1 MRPWPGDK
9 CPPDGNSLLPGGNSR
24 VPGGNSRVPGGA
36 RVLARRGVPLSQSP
50 SADPT
55 GQPGPEQPSR
65 EQSLDQAAAELG
77 PGGDLA
83 PEADAEG
90 YRKRMARRREV
101 QQQRVGERNLE
112 KGLVLVFTGD
122 GKGKTTAALGLVLR
136 SLGHGEHVAVVQF
149 IKGGWQPG
157 EARALQVFGEALAWH
172 ALGEGFTWETQDRD
186 RDRQLVQQAW
196 QRSCEYLADGSRKLV
211 VLDEV
216 NVALK
221 LGYLGLDQVLEGLAL
236 RPPLTHVA
244 LTGRGAPPG
253 LIERADLVTEMKMV
267 RHPFRE
273 QGVKAQAGIEY

>member
-1 MRPWPGDK
+1 M
-9 CPPDGNSLLPGGNSR
+9 
-24 VPGGNSRVPGGA
+24 
-36 RVLARRGVPLSQSP
+36 SQSP
-50 SADPT
+50 NPDPM
-55 GQPGPEQPSR
+55 GERRSDRDSLGEN
-65 EQSLDQAAAELG
+65 LDQAAAELG

-83 PEADAEG
+83 PEGDAEG

-136 SLGHGEHVAVVQF
+136 SLGHGDQVAVVQF

-172 ALGEGFTWETQDRD
+172 ALGEGFTWETQDRE

-196 QRSCEYLADGSRKLV
+196 QKSCDYLADASRKLV

-221 LGYLGLDQVLEGLAL
+221 LGYLGLDQVLEGLDL

-253 LIERADLVTEMKMV
+253 LIERADLVTEMKLV

>member
-1 MRPWPGDK
+1 MNQHSSDQA
-9 CPPDGNSLLPGGNSR
+9 S
-24 VPGGNSRVPGGA
+24 
-36 RVLARRGVPLSQSP
+36 
-50 SADPT
+50 
-55 GQPGPEQPSR
+55 
-65 EQSLDQAAAELG
+65 SLDAAAAELG

-83 PEADAEG
+83 PEADQDG
-90 YRKRMARRREV
+90 YRRRMARRKEV

-122 GKGKTTAALGLVLR
+122 GKGKTTAALGLALR
-136 SLGHGEHVAVVQF
+136 TLGHGDQVAVVQF

-157 EARALQVFGEALAWH
+157 EAKALELFGEALHWH

-196 QRSCEYLADGSRKLV
+196 EQSLVYLADASRKLV

-221 LGYLGLDQVLEGLAL
+221 LGYLGIEQVLAGLDL
-236 RPPLTHVA
+236 RPELTHVA
-244 LTGRGAPPG
+244 LTGRGAPPQ
-253 LIERADLVTEMKMV
+253 LLERADLVTEMKLV

-273 QGVKAQAGIEY
+273 QGVKAQRGIEF

>member
-1 MRPWPGDK
+1 M
-9 CPPDGNSLLPGGNSR
+9 N
-24 VPGGNSRVPGGA
+24 
-36 RVLARRGVPLSQSP
+36 QHP
-50 SADPT
+50 SDQA
-55 GQPGPEQPSR
+55 S
-65 EQSLDQAAAELG
+65 SLDAAAAELG

-83 PEADAEG
+83 PEADQDG
-90 YRKRMARRREV
+90 YRRRMARRKEV

-122 GKGKTTAALGLVLR
+122 GKGKTTAALGLALR
-136 SLGHGEHVAVVQF
+136 TLGHGDQVAVVQF

-157 EARALQVFGEALAWH
+157 EAKALELFGEALHWH

-196 QRSCEYLADGSRKLV
+196 EQSLAYLADASRKLV

-221 LGYLGLDQVLEGLAL
+221 LGYLGIEQVLAGLDL
-236 RPPLTHVA
+236 RPELTHVA
-244 LTGRGAPPG
+244 LTGRGAPPQ
-253 LIERADLVTEMKMV
+253 LLERADLVTEMKLV

-273 QGVKAQAGIEY
+273 QGVKAQRGIEF

>member
-1 MRPWPGDK
+1 M
-9 CPPDGNSLLPGGNSR
+9 
-24 VPGGNSRVPGGA
+24 
-36 RVLARRGVPLSQSP
+36 SQSP
-50 SADPT
+50 NPDPR
-55 GQPGPEQPSR
+55 GERQPDPDSLGEN
-65 EQSLDQAAAELG
+65 LDQAAAELG

-83 PEADAEG
+83 PEGDAEG

-136 SLGHGEHVAVVQF
+136 TLGHGDPVAVVQF

-157 EARALQVFGEALAWH
+157 EARALQVFGESLAWH
-172 ALGEGFTWETQDRD
+172 ALGEGFTWETQDRE

-196 QRSCEYLADGSRKLV
+196 QKSCDYLADGSRKLV

-221 LGYLGLDQVLEGLAL
+221 LGYLGLDQVLEGLDL

-253 LIERADLVTEMKMV
+253 LIERADLVTEMKLV

>member
-1 MRPWPGDK
+1 MNQHSSDQA
-9 CPPDGNSLLPGGNSR
+9 S
-24 VPGGNSRVPGGA
+24 
-36 RVLARRGVPLSQSP
+36 
-50 SADPT
+50 
-55 GQPGPEQPSR
+55 
-65 EQSLDQAAAELG
+65 SLDAAAAELG

-83 PEADAEG
+83 PEADQDG
-90 YRKRMARRREV
+90 YRRRMARRKEV

-122 GKGKTTAALGLVLR
+122 GKGKTTAALGLALR
-136 SLGHGEHVAVVQF
+136 TLGHGDQVAVVQF

-157 EARALQVFGEALAWH
+157 EAKALELFGEALHWH

-196 QRSCEYLADGSRKLV
+196 EQSLVYLADASRKLV

-221 LGYLGLDQVLEGLAL
+221 LGYLGIERVLAGLDL
-236 RPPLTHVA
+236 RPELTHVA
-244 LTGRGAPPG
+244 LTGRGAPPQ
-253 LIERADLVTEMKMV
+253 LLERADLVTEMKLV

-273 QGVKAQAGIEY
+273 QGVKAQRGIEF

>member
-1 MRPWPGDK
+1 M
-9 CPPDGNSLLPGGNSR
+9 
-24 VPGGNSRVPGGA
+24 
-36 RVLARRGVPLSQSP
+36 SQSP
-50 SADPT
+50 NPDPR
-55 GQPGPEQPSR
+55 GERRSDRDSLGEN
-65 EQSLDQAAAELG
+65 LDQAAAELG

-83 PEADAEG
+83 PEGDAEG

-122 GKGKTTAALGLVLR
+122 GKGKTTASLGLVLR
-136 SLGHGEHVAVVQF
+136 SLGHGDQVAVVQF

-172 ALGEGFTWETQDRD
+172 ALGEGFTWETQDRE

-196 QRSCEYLADGSRKLV
+196 QKSCDYLADGSRKLV

-221 LGYLGLDQVLEGLAL
+221 LGYLGLDQVLEGLDL

-253 LIERADLVTEMKMV
+253 LIERADLVTEMKLV

>member
-1 MRPWPGDK
+1 
-9 CPPDGNSLLPGGNSR
+9 
-24 VPGGNSRVPGGA
+24 V
-36 RVLARRGVPLSQSP
+36 SQSP
-50 SADPT
+50 PDPAET
-55 GQPGPEQPSR
+55 PAAATA
-65 EQSLDQAAAELG
+65 LDAVAAELG

-83 PEADAEG
+83 PEGDADG
-90 YRKRMARRREV
+90 YRRRMARRKEV

-136 SLGHGEHVAVVQF
+136 TLGHGDGVAVVQF

-157 EARALQVFGEALAWH
+157 EAKALELFGDSLAWH
-172 ALGEGFTWETQDRD
+172 ALGEGFTWETQDRE
-186 RDRQLVQQAW
+186 RDRALVQAAW
-196 QRSCEYLADGSRKLV
+196 ERSLSYLADANRKLV

-221 LGYLGLDQVLEGLAL
+221 LGYLALEQVLEGLAL
-236 RPPLTHVA
+236 RPELTHVA

-253 LIERADLVTEMKMV
+253 LVERADLVTEMKLV

-273 QGVKAQAGIEY
+273 QGVKAQRGIEF

>member
-1 MRPWPGDK
+1 M
-9 CPPDGNSLLPGGNSR
+9 
-24 VPGGNSRVPGGA
+24 
-36 RVLARRGVPLSQSP
+36 
-50 SADPT
+50 
-55 GQPGPEQPSR
+55 
-65 EQSLDQAAAELG
+65 
-77 PGGDLA
+77 GGDLA
-83 PEADAEG
+83 PEANAEA

-136 SLGHGEHVAVVQF
+136 TLGHGERVAVVQF

-157 EARALQVFGEALAWH
+157 EAKALELFGEALHWH

-186 RDRQLVQQAW
+186 RDRALVQQAW
-196 QRSCEYLADGSRKLV
+196 ERSCDYLADGARKLV

-221 LGYLGLDQVLEGLAL
+221 LGYLAVEQVIEGLAL

-244 LTGRGAPPG
+244 LTGRGGAAGPAGAGRPGDRDEAGAPP
-253 LIERADLVTEMKMV
+253 LPRAGGEGPA
-267 RHPFRE
+267 RH
-273 QGVKAQAGIEY
+273 

>member
-1 MRPWPGDK
+1 MNQHSSDQA
-9 CPPDGNSLLPGGNSR
+9 S
-24 VPGGNSRVPGGA
+24 
-36 RVLARRGVPLSQSP
+36 
-50 SADPT
+50 
-55 GQPGPEQPSR
+55 
-65 EQSLDQAAAELG
+65 SLDAAAAELG

-83 PEADAEG
+83 PEADQDG
-90 YRKRMARRREV
+90 YRRRMARRKEV

-122 GKGKTTAALGLVLR
+122 GKGKTTAALGLALR
-136 SLGHGEHVAVVQF
+136 TLGHGDQVAVVQF

-157 EARALQVFGEALAWH
+157 EAKALELFGEALHWH

-196 QRSCEYLADGSRKLV
+196 EQSLVYLADASRKLV

-221 LGYLGLDQVLEGLAL
+221 LGYLGSEQVLAGLDL
-236 RPPLTHVA
+236 RPELTHVA
-244 LTGRGAPPG
+244 LTGRGAPPQ
-253 LIERADLVTEMKMV
+253 LLERADLVTEMKLV

-273 QGVKAQAGIEY
+273 QGVKAQRGIEF

>member
-1 MRPWPGDK
+1 VNQHSSDQA
-9 CPPDGNSLLPGGNSR
+9 S
-24 VPGGNSRVPGGA
+24 
-36 RVLARRGVPLSQSP
+36 
-50 SADPT
+50 
-55 GQPGPEQPSR
+55 
-65 EQSLDQAAAELG
+65 SLDAAAAELG

-83 PEADAEG
+83 PEADQDG
-90 YRKRMARRREV
+90 YRRRMARRKEV

-122 GKGKTTAALGLVLR
+122 GKGKTTAALGLALR
-136 SLGHGEHVAVVQF
+136 TLGHGDQVAVVQF

-157 EARALQVFGEALAWH
+157 EAKALELFGEALHWH

-196 QRSCEYLADGSRKLV
+196 EQSLAYLADASRKLV

-221 LGYLGLDQVLEGLAL
+221 LGYLGIEQVLAGLDL
-236 RPPLTHVA
+236 RPELTHVA
-244 LTGRGAPPG
+244 LTGRGAPPA
-253 LIERADLVTEMKMV
+253 LLERADLVTEMKLV

-273 QGVKAQAGIEY
+273 QGVKAQRGIEF